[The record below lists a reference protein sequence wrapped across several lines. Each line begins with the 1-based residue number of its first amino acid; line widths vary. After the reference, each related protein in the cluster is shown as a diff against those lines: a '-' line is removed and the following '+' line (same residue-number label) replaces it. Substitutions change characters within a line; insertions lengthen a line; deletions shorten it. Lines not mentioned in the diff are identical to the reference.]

1 MMKVNIHAAS
11 KEKLSGQLRLLGLL
25 VHGLI
30 GRQSR
35 SFLWWHIDVKESIA
49 MFRWKSNV
57 IARNLK
63 QLGKKNVIAT
73 EVEMTK
79 KGG

>member
-1 MMKVNIHAAS
+1 
-11 KEKLSGQLRLLGLL
+11 
-25 VHGLI
+25 
-30 GRQSR
+30 
-35 SFLWWHIDVKESIA
+35 
-49 MFRWKSNV
+49 MFGGKSNV
-57 IARNLK
+57 FARNLK